1 MTQPEPRK
9 ALRGKIDEL
18 NNQEVEVVDDFVS
31 ALLTPVDERL
41 LDDSWLATTTWSEAF
56 LARLRAHHALS
67 QEPLST
73 TQFEAAFNAACTA
86 AGWTVTPAVGATNRF
101 YDTTIVKDANR
112 RCLSLKASSAKA
124 MSRTSI
130 HISKLTE
137 AAWIQ
142 DTRRQADRR
151 THLVELFREYA
162 DVTDAIVILALRGSR

>member
-9 ALRGKIDEL
+9 ALREKIDEL

-73 TQFEAAFNAACTA
+73 
-86 AGWTVTPAVGATNRF
+86 P
-101 YDTTIVKDANR
+101 
-112 RCLSLKASSAKA
+112 SL
-124 MSRTSI
+124 
-130 HISKLTE
+130 
-137 AAWIQ
+137 
-142 DTRRQADRR
+142 RQRSMPHAPPPGGR
-151 THLVELFREYA
+151 
-162 DVTDAIVILALRGSR
+162 